1 MQGGARK
8 ISWGVIGN
16 YRGMGRMRV
25 TGIWMG
31 KFGGGM
37 GNRGRAMEGRE
48 YLCVHEEGWEG
59 SSRTGDWRSREKGW
73 KIGIWGMGGEGQC
86 SRNREGGEVTAVER

>member
-8 ISWGVIGN
+8 ILWGVIGN
-16 YRGMGRMRV
+16 YEGMGRMRV

-31 KFGGGM
+31 KFGGGV

-59 SSRTGDWRSREKGW
+59 SSRTGDWRSREKGG
-73 KIGIWGMGGEGQC
+73 KSGSGEWGEKASVAETVKGG
-86 SRNREGGEVTAVER
+86 R